1 MDTTPCTTDQA
12 PQEADYS
19 ASIAKAI
26 EWLGDRHLLAQ
37 PMKLAPSVE
46 TVKTKHMASVRRQLE
61 TSSYRQWIARSA
73 SGLAPQQ

>member
-1 MDTTPCTTDQA
+1 MDTTHRTTDQA
-12 PQEADYS
+12 PQGADYS

-26 EWLGDRHLLAQ
+26 EWLGDRYLLAQ

-46 TVKTKHMASVRRQLE
+46 TVKTKRMASVRRQLE

-73 SGLAPQQ
+73 SGFAPQQ